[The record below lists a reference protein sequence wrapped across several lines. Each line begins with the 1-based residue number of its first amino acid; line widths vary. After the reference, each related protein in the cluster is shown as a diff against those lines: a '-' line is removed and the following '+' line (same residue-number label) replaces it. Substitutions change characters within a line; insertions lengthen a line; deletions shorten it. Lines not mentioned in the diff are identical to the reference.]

1 MLRDKATEL
10 LLANFQTVVTEGLKS
25 AESAADGK
33 GDSHLLTLPVE
44 ALIDL
49 IKDDKLKIDEEI
61 LIVKLIT
68 SYTKYRDA
76 IKPLL
81 DEEDPANDEQVI
93 KQLTEQE
100 KKAREDAK
108 AAKAKEEN
116 KAKEAEA
123 KKEAERVAAKDNLGK
138 I

>member
-1 MLRDKATEL
+1 
-10 LLANFQTVVTEGLKS
+10 LLANFQTVVSDGLKS
-25 AESAADGK
+25 AETAADGK
-33 GDSHLLTLPVE
+33 GDNHIVTLPVE

-49 IKDDKLKIDEEI
+49 LKDDKLKIDEEI

-68 SYTKYRDA
+68 SYIKYRDA

-93 KQLTEQE
+93 KQLTEEE

-108 AAKAKEEN
+108 AAKAEEEK
-116 KAKEAEA
+116 KAKEGEA
-123 KKEAERVAAKDNLGK
+123 AKEAERVAAMDDLGK
-138 I
+138 IQYGSDLA

>member
-1 MLRDKATEL
+1 M
-10 LLANFQTVVTEGLKS
+10 LANFQTVVSDGLKS

-33 GDSHLLTLPVE
+33 GDNHLVTLPVE

-49 IKDDKLKIDEEI
+49 LKDDKLKIDEEI

-68 SYTKYRDA
+68 SYIKYRDA

-93 KQLTEQE
+93 K
-100 KKAREDAK
+100 
-108 AAKAKEEN
+108 
-116 KAKEAEA
+116 
-123 KKEAERVAAKDNLGK
+123 
-138 I
+138 

>member
-1 MLRDKATEL
+1 
-10 LLANFQTVVTEGLKS
+10 LLANFQTLVSDGLKS
-25 AESAADGK
+25 SESAADGK
-33 GDSHLLTLPVE
+33 GDNHLVTLPVE

-49 IKDDKLKIDEEI
+49 LKDDKVKIDEEI

-68 SYTKYRDA
+68 SYIKYRDA

-93 KQLTEQE
+93 KQLTEVE
-100 KKAREDAK
+100 KKARDDAK
-108 AAKAKEEN
+108 AAKAEEEK
-116 KAKEAEA
+116 KAKEGESA
-123 KKEAERVAAKDNLGK
+123 KEAERVAAMDGLGK

>member
-1 MLRDKATEL
+1 M
-10 LLANFQTVVTEGLKS
+10 LANFQTVVSDGLKS

-33 GDSHLLTLPVE
+33 GDNHLVTLPVE

-49 IKDDKLKIDEEI
+49 LKDDKLKIDEEI

-68 SYTKYRDA
+68 SYIKYRDA

-93 KQLTEQE
+93 KQLTEVE
-100 KKAREDAK
+100 KKARDDAK
-108 AAKAKEEN
+108 AAKAEEEK
-116 KAKEAEA
+116 KAKEGEA
-123 KKEAERVAAKDNLGK
+123 KKEAERVAAMDGLGK
-138 I
+138 IQYASDLA